1 MAVLFFL
8 GRLSYI
14 QIVAGTENFDSAD
27 GFSIVFSEMSDIAG
41 QKVICLDG
49 NGGHENRPVFFRQ
62 VDGAGDVG
70 V

>member
-1 MAVLFFL
+1 VVPAV
-8 GRLSYI
+8 GIEPTRS
-14 QIVAGTENFDSAD
+14 QAPRNFESAD
-27 GFSIVFSEMSDIAG
+27 GFSEVFTEMSDIAG

-70 V
+70 I